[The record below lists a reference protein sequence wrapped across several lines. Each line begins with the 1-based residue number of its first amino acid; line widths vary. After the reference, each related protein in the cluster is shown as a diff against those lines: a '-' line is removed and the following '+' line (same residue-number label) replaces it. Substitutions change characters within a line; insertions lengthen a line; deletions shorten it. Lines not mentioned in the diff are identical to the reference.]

1 LEPAGSSANDQARPK
16 VRDLVT
22 SLETAILVTV
32 VYYDVFNR
40 PLTAPEIARKLCGR
54 EADEA
59 AVRAELAE
67 SRILQRT
74 LESTDGWFVLA
85 GRVGLVQQFAAGAPT
100 RRQKWRRAAGFAAAA
115 QYVPFM
121 RGIVVG
127 GSVAIGAAR
136 PESDIDLVC
145 LTAERRLWTAR
156 SCAGVLRVAWNHWR
170 RKPLL
175 SPKQDK
181 IDLLHMMTVDAPE
194 AERQSL
200 YSAAL
205 LRDGVVLHDEASAAD
220 RYAAANGWVREYWP
234 GFGGLCPAE
243 RPVLAHPIPRRL
255 RRIVEWALS
264 GRLGD
269 GVEYLI
275 YRWWSARWRRHW
287 PAEEFET
294 GRIVASR
301 CVACVRPYFW
311 EDAVMRRF
319 QARLGEAGM
328 GTQASLSD

>member
-1 LEPAGSSANDQARPK
+1 MESAVGIANDGPAGPD
-16 VRDLVT
+16 VRELVT

-32 VYYDVFNR
+32 AYYDVFDR
-40 PLTAPEIARKLCGR
+40 PLTARAIARKLCGWR
-54 EADEA
+54 ADEA

-67 SRILQRT
+67 SPLLQRT

-85 GRVGLVQQFAAGAPT
+85 GRVGLIPQFAARAPT
-100 RRQKWRRAAGFAAAA
+100 RRQKWRRAEGFAAAA

-121 RGIVVG
+121 RGIIVG
-127 GSVAIGAAR
+127 GSLAIGAVR
-136 PESDIDLVC
+136 PQSDIDLVC

-156 SCAGVLRVAWNHWR
+156 LCAVILRVAWNQRR

-175 SPKQDK
+175 TPKQDK
-181 IDLLHMMTVDAPE
+181 IDLLHMMSVDAPE
-194 AERQSL
+194 AQRRSL
-200 YSAAL
+200 YTAAL
-205 LRDGVVLHDEASAAD
+205 LRDGLVLHDEASVAH

-234 GFGGLCPAE
+234 GFGKLRRAE
-243 RPVLAHPIPRRL
+243 RPVLAHPILRRL
-255 RRIVEWALS
+255 RGSVEWALS

-287 PAEEFET
+287 PSEQFET
-294 GRIVASR
+294 GGIVASR

-311 EDAVMRRF
+311 EDDVTRRF
-319 QARLGEAGM
+319 RERLGEAGM
-328 GTQASLSD
+328 GVRQG